1 MPWLLLAAF
10 VATSVLGGP
19 LYRAAFWAQA
29 LFYALAVTALAGGPG
44 SRWRVATAAAG
55 FVVLNAAAWL
65 AFWVWSCG
73 RAEGS
78 WRKVAY
84 DLSLPPD

>member
-1 MPWLLLAAF
+1 
-10 VATSVLGGP
+10 
-19 LYRAAFWAQA
+19 
-29 LFYALAVTALAGGPG
+29 
-44 SRWRVATAAAG
+44 VATAAAG

-65 AFWVWSCG
+65 AFWIWICG
-73 RAEGS
+73 RTEGA